1 MDTKFTILRHETQ
14 IQIQPYCPV
23 LLVASAITRNNLNG
37 HIFAQ
42 YKFRNISNQKITK
55 LSIKIHISDL
65 ESGEK
70 WFEFLY
76 PAVMASSYENFG
88 DTVPIPLADE
98 SIDVTGISIEKIQ
111 FDHGQIWINENY
123 GRFMEAVQRKRIA
136 DQLEGR
142 LYSQYEKEIKK
153 LTEVPIEL
161 VGVKDFGLV
170 FCGCGNIYPQEYE
183 KCPKCRT
190 SLNDQIRICSPE
202 FLEHRICHEQELQVE
217 KKRKKREKTQK
228 TIAPIKRHP
237 WIAAACLSGTVCAS
251 AAVFFAITI
260 GMHQYDSQTRNPLSI
275 DSIDTSQTWSAMG
288 KNFYQIDVSADT
300 TEPFAAIFT
309 KTESNEL
316 QFVYLENGTGIL
328 KSDFAEKPSA
338 LPQLLGY
345 VTGQKA
351 DAAMVSTDV
360 RTGPQESDLYSHTA
374 IIDFS
379 LDPQYG
385 KDGIVLFNLYD
396 GLSGK
401 AKTNQ
406 YVPIV
411 DGKGSISYPVDD
423 SVRVADGTYDTPLAW
438 REKIATKIT
447 AEPIFFISSAEIAD
461 TDYTSEDDISYTFQ
475 QKWSSESEL
484 FDFRNYQGEQHF
496 ALQGTFG
503 LPKGMQKIFIYKDED
518 LNDNET
524 IYKVCRS
531 NGNTVAVESYDFVG
545 DLNFTP
551 EHVFS
556 LISLVPLRSVG
567 STSFFQSLE
576 RRSLDET
583 KEVFQEEHQNLSDL
597 IGDIE
602 ETVTYYSENE
612 IKSQKALESFQ
623 KGWLQYSDVAYGI
636 QQRLLE
642 KLPPVEYEADWKAFA
657 NSIQEIAED
666 LKMCSTANFDNVNQG
681 TEGSSPLAVGLDQF
695 VQHCYD
701 AIDAQKNLQQ
711 ALNVDLDTEAG

>member
-1 MDTKFTILRHETQ
+1 M
-14 IQIQPYCPV
+14 
-23 LLVASAITRNNLNG
+23 ASAITRNNLNG
-37 HIFAQ
+37 RIFAQ
-42 YKFRNISNQKITK
+42 YKFRNISNHKIAK

-70 WFEFLY
+70 WFDFLY
-76 PAVMASSYENFG
+76 SSVMASSYTNFG
-88 DTVPIPLADE
+88 DTVPIPLSDE

-111 FDHGQIWINENY
+111 FDNGQIWVNENG
-123 GRFMEAVQRKRIA
+123 GRFKEAVQRKRIT
-136 DQLEGR
+136 DQLNDR
-142 LYSQYEKEIKK
+142 LYSQYEKEIKT
-153 LTEVPIEL
+153 LTEVPVEL
-161 VGVKDFGLV
+161 VGVKDSGLV

-183 KCPKCRT
+183 KCPKCRI

-202 FLEHRICHEQELQVE
+202 FLEQRICDEQKLQVE
-217 KKRKKREKTQK
+217 KKQQKREKISK
-228 TIAPIKRHP
+228 TIVPIKRHP
-237 WIAAACLSGTVCAS
+237 WIAAACLSGTVCAL
-251 AAVFFAITI
+251 AAVFFAISI
-260 GMHQYDSQTRNPLSI
+260 GLHLYDSHIRNPLSI

-288 KNFYQIDVSADT
+288 KNFYQIDVSADA
-300 TEPFAAIFT
+300 TEPFAAVFT
-309 KTESNEL
+309 KMESNEL

-351 DAAMVSTDV
+351 DDATVSTDV
-360 RTGPQESDLYSHTA
+360 RAGPQGSDLYSHTA

-385 KDGIVLFNLYD
+385 KDGIVLFSLYD

-411 DGKGSISYPVDD
+411 DGEGSISYPVDD
-423 SVRVADGTYDTPLAW
+423 SVRVADGAYDTPLTW
-438 REKIATKIT
+438 REKIATEIT
-447 AEPIFFISSAEIAD
+447 AEPIFFISSEEIAD
-461 TDYTSEDDISYTFQ
+461 TDYAAEDDVSYASQ
-475 QKWSSESEL
+475 QKWPSESEL
-484 FDFRNYQGEQHF
+484 FDFRDYQGEQHF
-496 ALQGTFG
+496 ALQDTFS

-518 LNDNET
+518 LNDSET
-524 IYKVCRS
+524 IYKIGRS
-531 NGNTVAVESYDFVG
+531 NGNTVTVESYDFAG

-551 EHVFS
+551 EHAFS

-567 STSFFQSLE
+567 STNFFQNFE
-576 RRSLDET
+576 RLSLDET

-612 IKSQKALESFQ
+612 IKSQEALESFQ

-642 KLPPVEYEADWKAFA
+642 KLPPAEYEADWKAFA
-657 NSIQEIAED
+657 NSMQDIAED
-666 LKMCSTANFDNVNQG
+666 LKMCSTADFDNVNQG

-711 ALNVDLDTEAG
+711 ALNVDLDTEAD